1 MLSCN
6 AKRRAGRYPQGI
18 PDETNETTTQG
29 EHAKQGSKSAGSK
42 KEADRLAKVE
52 AVRQRERAKPYVG
65 IMAKIRKGQRLTA
78 AEQTRLDRA
87 LRMAR
92 RGSKNQWGH

>member
-1 MLSCN
+1 MKRT
-6 AKRRAGRYPQGI
+6 KRRPKASTR
-18 PDETNETTTQG
+18 
-29 EHAKQGSKSAGSK
+29 SKGARALAAK

-52 AVRQRERAKPYVG
+52 AERQRQRAKPYEG

>member
-1 MLSCN
+1 MKRTKQRPSKTSTRSKGARAQA
-6 AKRRAGRYPQGI
+6 AKR
-18 PDETNETTTQG
+18 
-29 EHAKQGSKSAGSK
+29 
-42 KEADRLAKVE
+42 EADRLAKVE
-52 AVRQRERAKPYVG
+52 AERQRARAKPFVG
-65 IMAKIRKGQRLTA
+65 IMSKIRKGQRLTA

>member
-1 MLSCN
+1 M
-6 AKRRAGRYPQGI
+6 KRTKRQPSKASTRSKGVRAL
-18 PDETNETTTQG
+18 
-29 EHAKQGSKSAGSK
+29 AAK

-52 AVRQRERAKPYVG
+52 AERQRARAKPFVG